1 MKPAPSLPLDKNVG
15 AWLLEAGE
23 RLGVPPAL
31 ARDFVRDGVLNL
43 PGMTLQLSLWQT
55 QPVPQWVALG
65 LLQRP
70 NGLPADTWSE
80 LLLRANCGVSAM
92 SSCSLA
98 MSETGEG
105 LLVQRLA
112 SRPDDADGAHLSD
125 ELAHLLAVGES
136 LVAAATVLNAGPG
149 SAGIPAGPVPV
160 QPAPSLQSAQAALH
174 QDWHR
179 PLLISAL
186 QRLGIS
192 APTPDQIHTVGVIN
206 ANGRTFEVIAD
217 GDRRHLLVS
226 TPINT
231 ALRTSSQRERCLRAN
246 LQLIL
251 LTHSAVA
258 LAPHGST
265 LQARW
270 NSTAL
275 NGEDF
280 ADWLLDFGVLADSF
294 AAPPSPAATA
304 PRNPAWT

>member
-1 MKPAPSLPLDKNVG
+1 MKSAPSLPLEKTVG

-31 ARDFVRDGVLNL
+31 ARDFARDAVLNL
-43 PGMTLQLSLWQT
+43 PGMTLQLSPWQT
-55 QPVPQWVALG
+55 LPVPQWVALG
-65 LLQRP
+65 LLRRP
-70 NGLPADTWSE
+70 NGLPAETWSE

-112 SRPDDADGAHLSD
+112 SRPDADGAQLSD
-125 ELAHLLAVGES
+125 ELAHLLALGES
-136 LVAAATVLNAGPG
+136 LVAAATALNAGPG
-149 SAGIPAGPVPV
+149 SAGTPAGPVPA
-160 QPAPSLQSAQAALH
+160 QAAPTLQSAQAALH

-179 PLLISAL
+179 SLLLSAL
-186 QRLGIS
+186 QRLGVS
-192 APTPDQIHTVGVIN
+192 APASEQIHTVGVIK
-206 ANGRTFEVIAD
+206 ANGRSFEVIAD
-217 GDRRHLLVS
+217 GDRCHLLVS
-226 TPINT
+226 TPIET
-231 ALRTSSQRERCLRAN
+231 ALRTPSQRERCLRAN